1 MSKLTTLLDRKN
13 SILSLFKEK
22 FQELT
27 ELSTE
32 INSEIENNN
41 KQIAELNA
49 DNANLGKLKAE
60 TDRSAKQL
68 SKILG

>member
-27 ELSTE
+27 DLSTE

-41 KQIAELNA
+41 KQIAELNT
-49 DNANLGKLKAE
+49 DNANLGRLKAE

>member
-41 KQIAELNA
+41 KQIAELNT
-49 DNANLGKLKAE
+49 DNVNLGKLKAE